1 MKLKPILIFSVF
13 LLLSTSVFSQD
24 LTNKWT
30 SLLTKDGRNFDVFI
44 GIPHKSLTSLPGW
57 DKGDG
62 MNTGTPLG
70 LNNDPLHVF
79 SIEMVDGQP
88 VLHISGEIFGGY
100 STKKEYGNYH
110 LKAEFKWGEKK
121 YEPKLGIKRDNGI
134 LYHGKEPH
142 GQFWHVWLRSPEFQ
156 VQEGDMGDLFSLAGV
171 GSDVHARLK
180 DSTNKKLGW
189 IYDPAAPSQ
198 YFASWGI
205 PGAPVPPSNLSHLK
219 GDFEK
224 PNGEWNVIELYCFGD
239 KAVHVVNG
247 HVVMVV
253 EHLRTVPK
261 DGSPATPLTNGHIQF
276 QSEGAEAYY
285 RNIQITKLDKM
296 PDFK

>member
-1 MKLKPILIFSVF
+1 MKQNKILLLTTF
-13 LLLSTSVFSQD
+13 LLFSTAAFAQE
-24 LTNKWT
+24 LTHQWT
-30 SLLTKDGRNFDVFI
+30 SLLTKDGGNFDVFI

-79 SIEMVDGQP
+79 TIEMVDGKP
-88 VLHISGEIFGGY
+88 VLHVSGEIFGGY

-110 LKAEFKWGEKK
+110 LRVEFKWGEKIFA
-121 YEPKLGIKRDNGI
+121 PKLGLKRDNGI
-134 LYHGKEPH
+134 LYHGKLPH
-142 GQFWHVWLRSPEFQ
+142 GQFWHVWLRAAEYQ
-156 VQEGDMGDLFSLAGV
+156 VQEGDMGDMFFLAGM
-171 GSDVHARLK
+171 GSDVRTRLK
-180 DSTNKKLGW
+180 DSINQKSGW
-189 IYDPAAPSQ
+189 IYDPAAPLQ
-198 YFASWGI
+198 PFATRGT
-205 PGAPVPPSNLSHLK
+205 PAGQVSHLK

-224 PNGEWNVIELYCFGD
+224 PNGEWNVLELYCYGD

-247 HVVMVV
+247 HVVLVT
-253 EHLRTVPK
+253 EHLHTL
-261 DGSPATPLTNGHIQF
+261 ATDSTAASPLTNGHIQF

-285 RNIQITKLDKM
+285 RNIQIKKLDKI

>member
-1 MKLKPILIFSVF
+1 MKLSLTLFFSA
-13 LLLSTSVFSQD
+13 LLFNTAVFSQE
-24 LTNKWT
+24 LTDKWT
-30 SLLTKDGRNFDVFI
+30 SLLTKDGRNFDVYI
-44 GIPHKSLTSLPGW
+44 GIPHKTLTNPELANYT
-57 DKGDG
+57 KGDG

-88 VLHISGEIFGGY
+88 VLHISGLIFGGY
-100 STKKEYGNYH
+100 STKKEYANYH
-110 LKAEFKWGEKK
+110 LKVEFKWGENK

-134 LYHGKEPH
+134 LYHAKEPH
-142 GQFWHVWLRSPEFQ
+142 GQFWHVWMRAPEFQ

-171 GSDVHARLK
+171 GSDVHSRKK
-180 DSTNKKLGW
+180 DTTKKAGW
-189 IYDPAAPSQ
+189 IYDPAAPLHPFQSTGTP
-198 YFASWGI
+198 A
-205 PGAPVPPSNLSHLK
+205 SNLSHLA
-219 GDFEK
+219 GNFEK
-224 PNGEWNVIELYCFGD
+224 PNGEWNTIELYCFGD

-253 EHLRTVPK
+253 ENLRTAPL
-261 DGSPATPLTNGHIQF
+261 DGSAASQLTNGHIQF

-285 RNIQITKLDKM
+285 RNIQIKKLDKM